1 MGHYHFPFRTVIK
14 NFYSYWT
21 FFQSIISYFIWNFF
35 WFIVQLLYILFI
47 KKINRGITLFILC
60 SSSLIFIIECIV
72 KNTFQVYM
80 PFSSILKGLVESQP
94 VLHPI
99 CLNRFYWFICDC
111 IIFISF
117 YFILLFKQKKYPAYQ
132 YKWPAIVMNFILS
145 LCLFMVT
152 ILFASIGS
160 NSGRYKSQF

>member
-1 MGHYHFPFRTVIK
+1 M
-14 NFYSYWT
+14 
-21 FFQSIISYFIWNFF
+21 
-35 WFIVQLLYILFI
+35 
-47 KKINRGITLFILC
+47 
-60 SSSLIFIIECIV
+60 
-72 KNTFQVYM
+72 
-80 PFSSILKGLVESQP
+80 ESQP

-99 CLNRFYWFICDC
+99 CLNRFFWFICDC
-111 IIFISF
+111 IIFFSL

-160 NSGRYKSQF
+160 NSGRYKFQFIYSILYKSCIFKVYRLLNVQTLCIFPCFCPYEPKQGKFFILRRLPYPAVLRKYASLPL

>member
-1 MGHYHFPFRTVIK
+1 MPAQIFLFNESIRKSFLTKLETFISFRLIQFCICILRTVIK

-80 PFSSILKGLVESQP
+80 PFSSILKGAGGVTTGFTS
-94 VLHPI
+94 
-99 CLNRFYWFICDC
+99 DM
-111 IIFISF
+111 
-117 YFILLFKQKKYPAYQ
+117 FKQIFLVY
-132 YKWPAIVMNFILS
+132 L
-145 LCLFMVT
+145 
-152 ILFASIGS
+152 
-160 NSGRYKSQF
+160 